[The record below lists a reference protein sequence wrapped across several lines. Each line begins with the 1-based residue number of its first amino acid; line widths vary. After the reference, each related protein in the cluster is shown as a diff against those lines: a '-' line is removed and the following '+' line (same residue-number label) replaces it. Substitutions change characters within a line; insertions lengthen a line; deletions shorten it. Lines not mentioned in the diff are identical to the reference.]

1 MSFAPLLDSCFNVVL
16 TRPLGIVVIVLIVL
30 FGLIQLIPVSET
42 NPPIVSEPNWDS
54 PETLALAKDACFD
67 CHSNETVWPWYSKIA
82 PVSWLT
88 ANDVNRGRER
98 LNFSD
103 WTAPRRRPLEP
114 REITRTIDSG
124 RMPPWYYVIRHPKAK
139 LSSSEKQALIAG
151 LDATISQSPPG

>member
-1 MSFAPLLDSCFNVVL
+1 MGRLQTLWKQW
-16 TRPLGIVVIVLIVL
+16 RRRLGIGVIVLIVL
-30 FGLIQLIPVSET
+30 FGAIQLIPVSET
-42 NPPIVSEPNWDS
+42 NPPVVSEPNWDS
-54 PETLALAKDACFD
+54 PETRALGQAACFD

-88 ANDVNRGRER
+88 ASDVNRGRER

-103 WTAPRRRPLEP
+103 WGAPRRRPLEP
-114 REITRTIDSG
+114 REITRSIDGG

-151 LDATISQSPPG
+151 LDATISQSPGG